1 MEKPLRVGRTA
12 GAPVPADGVSGDVVN
27 ANKSP
32 PEIETD
38 PRAEHGSGPGVGAL
52 LHASRLRC
60 GEDLRDVAQILRIR
74 YVHLEAMEASRF
86 EDLPGPAYA
95 VGFVRAYAK
104 HLGLD
109 ADEVVKRFR
118 AETANIGDT
127 PELSF
132 PVPVPEG
139 GIPGGAV
146 LFVGVVV
153 AVLAYGG
160 WYVSSAKEGF
170 FTELISPLPD
180 RLAALLTPGDSSN
193 SAPDTAKEDG
203 EGKAGNGSSPA
214 PEAAAAASG
223 ETPASP
229 DKPDKPEQ
237 GGQDQ
242 MADEPAS
249 SPPAQS
255 ETSAADA
262 SSATAP
268 AAEAGPPY
276 APESLTTETAS
287 TDAAPAGDAR
297 EPGEGAGATTPG
309 GPGPARPD
317 EEKTP
322 EIVAENMA
330 AGDSGAAAGRA
341 IPAPPPMGDAQ
352 SSAVDRESAPAGAPR
367 PVASGDAA
375 GAGEPSRP
383 AADGGGETAPTA
395 STPAAEPSVAGES
408 ESAPVTAE
416 APAGTPTAAPAA
428 IDAGGSGPAVGD
440 GAEPSREVAAVP
452 PANDASAGAT
462 RTGRVFGTGN
472 ADSRILVRAKM
483 NSWIQVRDDNGNR
496 LLLTRLLRTGD
507 TYRVPNRPGLKLLT
521 GNAGALEILVDGEAV
536 PSIGPLGAVRRSVAL
551 DIERLRQGTAIFQ

>member
-1 MEKPLRVGRTA
+1 M
-12 GAPVPADGVSGDVVN
+12 N
-27 ANKSP
+27 ANQSP

-38 PRAEHGSGPGVGAL
+38 SQVEPGSGPGVGAL

-74 YVHLEAMEASRF
+74 YVHLEAIEAGRF

-118 AETANIGDT
+118 AETTNIGET

-180 RLAALLTPGDSSN
+180 RLAALLTPGDSSTP
-193 SAPDTAKEDG
+193 APDTAKEDG
-203 EGKAGNGSSPA
+203 KGKAGNASSPA
-214 PEAAAAASG
+214 PTTAAAPPG
-223 ETPASP
+223 ETPSSP
-229 DKPDKPEQ
+229 EKPDQ

-242 MADEPAS
+242 MSDEPAS

-255 ETSAADA
+255 ETSAVDT
-262 SSATAP
+262 SSATGP
-268 AAEAGPPY
+268 ASEAGPPD
-276 APESLTTETAS
+276 APESGTTETAS
-287 TDAAPAGDAR
+287 TDAVPAEEARDA
-297 EPGEGAGATTPG
+297 EEGAGASTPG
-309 GPGPARPD
+309 GGGQARPD
-317 EEKTP
+317 EEKAA
-322 EIVAENMA
+322 EIVAENGA
-330 AGDSGAAAGRA
+330 TGDSADAGGDRAGPAAA
-341 IPAPPPMGDAQ
+341 PMGDSQ
-352 SSAVDRESAPAGAPR
+352 TSGVDRESAGGGAPQ

-375 GAGEPSRP
+375 GAGEPSQP
-383 AADGGGETAPTA
+383 ARTADGGGDTAPSP
-395 STPAAEPSVAGES
+395 STPAADTSVAGEGG
-408 ESAPVTAE
+408 SASATVEAPAARDDG
-416 APAGTPTAAPAA
+416 APAGTPAA
-428 IDAGGSGPAVGD
+428 IDAGGSAPAVRD
-440 GAEPSREVAAVP
+440 GAEPPQEVAAVP
-452 PANDASAGAT
+452 PANDASAGTT

-483 NSWIQVRDDNGNR
+483 NSWIQVRDDDGNR

-536 PSIGPLGAVRRSVAL
+536 PSIGPLGAVRRGVAL
-551 DIERLRQGTAIFQ
+551 DIERLRQGTAIIE

>member
-1 MEKPLRVGRTA
+1 M
-12 GAPVPADGVSGDVVN
+12 N
-27 ANKSP
+27 ANQSP
-32 PEIETD
+32 PGIETD
-38 PRAEHGSGPGVGAL
+38 SRVERGSGPGVGAL

-74 YVHLEAMEASRF
+74 YVHLEAMEAGRF

-95 VGFVRAYAK
+95 IGFVRAYAK

-118 AETANIGDT
+118 AETTNIGEA

-180 RLAALLTPGDSSN
+180 RLAALLTPGDSSAP
-193 SAPDTAKEDG
+193 APDTAKEDG
-203 EGKAGNGSSPA
+203 EGKAGNASSPA
-214 PEAAAAASG
+214 PDTAAVPG
-223 ETPASP
+223 RDTPSSP
-229 DKPDKPEQ
+229 DSSPEKPGK

-242 MADEPAS
+242 MSGEPAS
-249 SPPAQS
+249 APSAQS
-255 ETSAADA
+255 ETSAVDA
-262 SSATAP
+262 SSAGGP
-268 AAEAGPPY
+268 AAEAGPPD
-276 APESLTTETAS
+276 APESRTTETAS
-287 TDAAPAGDAR
+287 TDAVPAEEAR
-297 EPGEGAGATTPG
+297 DAGATTPG
-309 GPGPARPD
+309 GGGQARPD
-317 EEKTP
+317 EEKAAEKVP
-322 EIVAENMA
+322 EKVATGDA
-330 AGDSGAAAGRA
+330 AGGRA
-341 IPAPPPMGDAQ
+341 VPAPPPMGDSQ
-352 SSAVDRESAPAGAPR
+352 SSAVDRESAPAGTPR
-367 PVASGDAA
+367 PAASGDAA
-375 GAGEPSRP
+375 GAGEPSQP
-383 AADGGGETAPTA
+383 APTADGGGDTAPTA
-395 STPAAEPSVAGES
+395 STPAAEPSVAGEGG
-408 ESAPVTAE
+408 SASATAG
-416 APAGTPTAAPAA
+416 APAAPDDGAPAA
-428 IDAGGSGPAVGD
+428 IDAGGSGPTVRD
-440 GAEPSREVAAVP
+440 GADPSREVAAVP
-452 PANDASAGAT
+452 PEDDASAGTT
-462 RTGRVFGTGN
+462 RTGRVFGADN

-521 GNAGALEILVDGEAV
+521 GNAGALEILVDGIAV

-551 DIERLRQGTAIFQ
+551 DIERLRQGTAILE

>member
-1 MEKPLRVGRTA
+1 M
-12 GAPVPADGVSGDVVN
+12 N
-27 ANKSP
+27 ANQSP

-38 PRAEHGSGPGVGAL
+38 SRVEHGGGSGVGAL

-74 YVHLEAMEASRF
+74 YVHLEAMEAGRF

-118 AETANIGDT
+118 AETTNIGET

-146 LFVGVVV
+146 LFVGVVI

-180 RLAALLTPGDSSN
+180 RLAALLTPGDSSTP
-193 SAPDTAKEDG
+193 APDTAKEDG
-203 EGKAGNGSSPA
+203 KGKAGNASSPA
-214 PEAAAAASG
+214 PATAAAPGG
-223 ETPASP
+223 ETPSFP
-229 DKPDKPEQ
+229 EKPEP

-242 MADEPAS
+242 TSDEPAS

-255 ETSAADA
+255 ETSVVDT
-262 SSATAP
+262 SSATGP
-268 AAEAGPPY
+268 AAEAGLPD
-276 APESLTTETAS
+276 AAEARTTETAS
-287 TDAAPAGDAR
+287 TDAVPAGEARDA
-297 EPGEGAGATTPG
+297 GEGAGASTAG
-309 GPGPARPD
+309 GQARPD
-317 EEKTP
+317 QEKAA
-322 EIVAENMA
+322 EKVAENVA
-330 AGDSGAAAGRA
+330 AGDSGDAGGGRAVPAAAA
-341 IPAPPPMGDAQ
+341 MGDSQ
-352 SSAVDRESAPAGAPR
+352 S
-367 PVASGDAA
+367 SGDAA
-375 GAGEPSRP
+375 RAGEPSRP
-383 AADGGGETAPTA
+383 ARTADGGGDSA
-395 STPAAEPSVAGES
+395 SSPPTPAAEPSVAGEGG
-408 ESAPVTAE
+408 SASATAG
-416 APAGTPTAAPAA
+416 APAGVTAA
-428 IDAGGSGPAVGD
+428 AGGSGPAVRD
-440 GAEPSREVAAVP
+440 GAEPSREVAAVA
-452 PANDASAGAT
+452 PANDASAGTT
-462 RTGRVFGTGN
+462 RTARVFGADN
-472 ADSRILVRAKM
+472 WDSRILVRAKM

-551 DIERLRQGTAIFQ
+551 DIERLRQGTAIIE

>member
-1 MEKPLRVGRTA
+1 M
-12 GAPVPADGVSGDVVN
+12 N
-27 ANKSP
+27 ANQSP

-38 PRAEHGSGPGVGAL
+38 SRVERGSGPGVGAL

-74 YVHLEAMEASRF
+74 YVHLEAMEAGRF

-95 VGFVRAYAK
+95 IGFVRAYAK

-118 AETANIGDT
+118 AETTNIGEA

-180 RLAALLTPGDSSN
+180 RLAALLTPGDSSTP
-193 SAPDTAKEDG
+193 APDTAKEDG
-203 EGKAGNGSSPA
+203 EGKAGNASSPA
-214 PEAAAAASG
+214 PATATAPRR
-223 ETPASP
+223 ETPSSP
-229 DKPDKPEQ
+229 EKPEQ
-237 GGQDQ
+237 GGQDR
-242 MADEPAS
+242 MSGEPAS

-255 ETSAADA
+255 EKSAVDA
-262 SSATAP
+262 SSATGP
-268 AAEAGPPY
+268 AAEAGPPD
-276 APESLTTETAS
+276 APQSRTTETAS
-287 TDAAPAGDAR
+287 TDAVPAEVARDA
-297 EPGEGAGATTPG
+297 GEGAGATTPG
-309 GPGPARPD
+309 GGGQARPD
-317 EEKTP
+317 EEKAA
-322 EIVAENMA
+322 EKVAENVA
-330 AGDSGAAAGRA
+330 TGDSGDAGGGRA
-341 IPAPPPMGDAQ
+341 VPAAPPMGDSQ
-352 SSAVDRESAPAGAPR
+352 SSGVDRESASAGAPR
-367 PVASGDAA
+367 PAASGDSP
-375 GAGEPSRP
+375 GAGEPSQP
-383 AADGGGETAPTA
+383 ARTADGGGDTAPSP
-395 STPAAEPSVAGES
+395 STPAAEPSVAGEGG
-408 ESAPVTAE
+408 SASAAAE
-416 APAGTPTAAPAA
+416 TPAAPDDGAPAGTPAA
-428 IDAGGSGPAVGD
+428 IDAGGSGPAVRD
-440 GAEPSREVAAVP
+440 GAEPPREVAAVP
-452 PANDASAGAT
+452 PENDASAGTT
-462 RTGRVFGTGN
+462 RTGRVFGADN

-536 PSIGPLGAVRRSVAL
+536 PSIGPVGAVRRSVAL
-551 DIERLRQGTAIFQ
+551 DIERLRQGTAILE

>member
-1 MEKPLRVGRTA
+1 
-12 GAPVPADGVSGDVVN
+12 VN

-38 PRAEHGSGPGVGAL
+38 SRAEHGSGPGVGAL

-95 VGFVRAYAK
+95 IGFVRAYAK

-180 RLAALLTPGDSSN
+180 RLAALLTPGDSSTP
-193 SAPDTAKEDG
+193 APDTAKEDG

-214 PEAAAAASG
+214 PETAAAPRG
-223 ETPASP
+223 ETPSSP
-229 DKPDKPEQ
+229 EKPEKPEQ

-242 MADEPAS
+242 MADAPVS
-249 SPPAQS
+249 SPSAQS

-268 AAEAGPPY
+268 AAETGPPD
-276 APESLTTETAS
+276 APEPRTTETAS
-287 TDAAPAGDAR
+287 TDAAPAGEAR
-297 EPGEGAGATTPG
+297 EPEEGTGTTTPG
-309 GPGPARPD
+309 GPGQARPD
-317 EEKTP
+317 EEKAP
-322 EIVAENMA
+322 EKVAETVA
-330 AGDSGAAAGRA
+330 EKVATGDSGGGRTV
-341 IPAPPPMGDAQ
+341 PAPPPMGDSQ
-352 SSAVDRESAPAGAPR
+352 SSAVDRESAPAGVSP
-367 PVASGDAA
+367 PMASGDAA
-375 GAGEPSRP
+375 GAGEPSQP
-383 AADGGGETAPTA
+383 APTADGGGDTAPTA
-395 STPAAEPSVAGES
+395 STPAAEPSVTGQGES
-408 ESAPVTAE
+408 ASATAE
-416 APAGTPTAAPAA
+416 APAGAPAA
-428 IDAGGSGPAVGD
+428 IDGGGSGPAVGD

-452 PANDASAGAT
+452 PADDASAGTT
-462 RTGRVFGTGN
+462 RTGRVFGTDN
-472 ADSRILVRAKM
+472 VDSRILVRAKM

-536 PSIGPLGAVRRSVAL
+536 PSIGPVGAVRRTVAL
-551 DIERLRQGTAIFQ
+551 DVKRLRQGTAIIQ